1 MQPKAI
7 RFRIRRDPS
16 APARP
21 APEAETEED
30 DGFGDAPFPTTLS
43 PAEDA
48 EIASIRAEGLSGH
61 QLRTAARIAQRRGFR
76 STSEFDAV
84 RLLRKAGID
93 PFARAE
99 LVGIAGQPGAA
110 AQATG
115 EQGETHLPRVVPQP
129 SAQVPAA
136 PMGEGE
142 RAREI
147 LKMQREIVRRRRRA
161 LRALIFRLAAF
172 IVLPT
177 VIAGYY
183 FFALATPLYATRS
196 EFLIQQADSKAG
208 GAFGG
213 LLSGTQFATSQ
224 DSITVQSFLQSRDA
238 MGRLDADLG
247 FKAHFSQDWIDPI
260 QRLGPDASNEEAYKL
275 YRRNVRIGFDP
286 TEGIVK
292 LEVIAADPQT
302 SQNFSEALIG
312 YAEERVDNLSL
323 RLREDQ
329 MQGAREVY
337 EDAEGKLL
345 EAQRRVQTLQEQLG
359 VFDPRSESGAVLSQ
373 IATLELQAQ
382 EKRLQLEQ
390 LLDNA
395 RPNQARVEGVR
406 GDISRI
412 ETMVSDLR
420 AQLTGTT
427 RDGGSLAAVTG
438 EMRIAE
444 HDLETRQMMLSQA
457 LQQLELA
464 RIEANRQVR
473 YLSTGVRPIAPD
485 EPTYPRSF
493 ENTALAFLI
502 FAGIYLML
510 SLTVSILREQ
520 VSA

>member
-1 MQPKAI
+1 MPPKAT
-7 RFRIRRDPS
+7 RFRIRRA
-16 APARP
+16 APTDLLP
-21 APEAETEED
+21 LEGGDE
-30 DGFGDAPFPTTLS
+30 DGFGNDPFPTAAAA

-48 EIASIRAEGLSGH
+48 EIAAIRAEGLTGH
-61 QLRTAARIAQRRGFR
+61 QLRTAQRIAQRRGFAA
-76 STSEFDAV
+76 TSEFDAV

-99 LVGIAGQPGAA
+99 LVGIAGQPGTEAA
-110 AQATG
+110 PDAG
-115 EQGETHLPRVVPQP
+115 LPRVVPQP
-129 SAQVPAA
+129 ERQLPAA
-136 PMGEGE
+136 PLGEGE

-161 LRALIFRLAAF
+161 VVALMARLAAF
-172 IVLPT
+172 VVLPT
-177 VIAGYY
+177 ILAGYY
-183 FFALATPLYATRS
+183 FLAVATPLFATRS
-196 EFLIQQADSKAG
+196 EFLIQQAEAPGAAG
-208 GAFGG
+208 IGG

-224 DSITVQSFLQSRDA
+224 DSITVQSYLQSRDA
-238 MGRLDADLG
+238 MARLDADLG

-260 QRLGPDASNEEAYKL
+260 QRLAPDASNEDAYKL

-286 TEGIVK
+286 TEGIIK
-292 LEVIAADPQT
+292 MEVIAADPAT
-302 SQNFSEALIG
+302 SQSFAEALIG

-329 MQGAREVY
+329 MKGAREVY
-337 EDAEGKLL
+337 EDAEAKLL
-345 EAQRRVQTLQEQLG
+345 AAQKRVQELQERLG
-359 VFDPRSESGAVLSQ
+359 VFDPLSESGAILTQ
-373 IATLELQAQ
+373 ISTLELEGQQ
-382 EKRLQLEQ
+382 KRLELEQ

-395 RPNQARVEGVR
+395 RPNQARVEGVK
-406 GDISRI
+406 GDIARI
-412 ETMVSDLR
+412 ASLVADLR
-420 AQLTGTT
+420 SQLTGTS
-427 RDGGSLAAVTG
+427 GANGSLAAVTG

-444 HDLETRQMMLSQA
+444 HDLQTRQMMLAQA

-473 YLSTGVRPIAPD
+473 YLSTGVSPIAPD
-485 EPTYPRSF
+485 EPTYPRAF

>member
-1 MQPKAI
+1 MQPKAT
-7 RFRIRRDPS
+7 RFRVRRAQNA
-16 APARP
+16 APQTAASP
-21 APEAETEED
+21 LEEED
-30 DGFGDAPFPTTLS
+30 DGFGDVPFPTTLS
-43 PAEDA
+43 PQDEA
-48 EIASIRAEGLSGH
+48 EIGAIKAEGLSGH
-61 QLRTAARIAQRRGFR
+61 QLRTAARIAQRRGFHA
-76 STSEFDAV
+76 SSEFDAV

-99 LVGIAGQPGAA
+99 LVGLAGQPGTEAP
-110 AQATG
+110 TEG
-115 EQGETHLPRVVPQP
+115 HLPRIVPQP
-129 SAQVPAA
+129 EARVPAP
-136 PMGEGE
+136 PMSEGE

-147 LKMQREIVRRRRRA
+147 LKMQREIVRRRRRS
-161 LRALIFRLAAF
+161 LVHLMIRLAAF

-177 VIAGYY
+177 IIAGYY
-183 FFALATPLYATRS
+183 FFAFATPLYATRS
-196 EFLIQQADSKAG
+196 EFLIQQADGKAG
-208 GAFGG
+208 SPLGG

-224 DSITVQSFLQSRDA
+224 DSITVQSYLQSRDA
-238 MGRLDADLG
+238 MKRLDADLG

-260 QRLGPDASNEEAYKL
+260 QRLATDATNEQAYKI
-275 YRRNVRIGFDP
+275 YKRNVRIGFDP
-286 TEGIVK
+286 TEGIIK
-292 LEVIAADPQT
+292 LEVIAADPET
-302 SQNFSEALIG
+302 SQRFSEALIS

-337 EDAEGKLL
+337 EDAETKLL

-382 EKRLQLEQ
+382 EKRLQLDQ
-390 LLDNA
+390 LMDNA

-406 GDISRI
+406 GDISRL
-412 ETMVSDLR
+412 EGAVADLR
-420 AQLTGTT
+420 AQLTGTSGN
-427 RDGGSLAAVTG
+427 GGSLAAITG

-444 HDLETRQMMLSQA
+444 ADLETRQLMLSQS

-473 YLSTGVRPIAPD
+473 YLSTGVSPIAPD
-485 EPTYPRSF
+485 EPTYPRAF